1 MPFDVAKSTVTFA
14 IRNADGSVT
23 PITGATNLPVGYV
36 NPADHA
42 VGSAAA
48 SINYNIGNGNSAQ
61 LQIAVVVG
69 RYYKQTNPAYDVMIS
84 VSKPTLGAELKFLGT
99 SLSNSPNPTQAGT
112 LKGAAGFTTFVEGDI
127 TYNSSRTNPQGSVSA
142 VIKSSYKPD
151 GTVDSSTIHTYMI
164 KTNSISTLSFVNPNT
179 TAATATFTA
188 KASIQDIT
196 NGTAVSVDGGALVQ
210 IKVTN
215 GKPGLASLQVN
226 NSKTGGI
233 WFSSS
238 WDGTKTVQQTA
249 GTGQVIV
256 Q

>member
-1 MPFDVAKSTVTFA
+1 M
-14 IRNADGSVT
+14 
-23 PITGATNLPVGYV
+23 
-36 NPADHA
+36 
-42 VGSAAA
+42 
-48 SINYNIGNGNSAQ
+48 
-61 LQIAVVVG
+61 
-69 RYYKQTNPAYDVMIS
+69 
-84 VSKPTLGAELKFLGT
+84 
-99 SLSNSPNPTQAGT
+99 
-112 LKGAAGFTTFVEGDI
+112 
-127 TYNSSRTNPQGSVSA
+127 
-142 VIKSSYKPD
+142 IKSSYKPD